1 MIGFLFLVGNLL
13 RAIHVMR
20 RLKWRVWHSTF
31 VFGIP
36 HGFQIFLRF
45 QKVDVRPIKVDTVV
59 SEPPLVQSLVP
70 PILDAFAHGEINQAQ
85 VPARSDEI
93 FHCLQSF
100 FPRRDHRQA
109 IRARHQINFSRK
121 FLLCL
126 GGIDVS
132 LDENNLFRQTER
144 LYSSFCHG

>member
-45 QKVDVRPIKVDTVV
+45 QKVDVRPIEVDTVV
-59 SEPPLVQSLVP
+59 SEPPLVQSLIPSVHN
-70 PILDAFAHGEINQAQ
+70 AFAQGEINQTQ
-85 VPARSDEI
+85 VTTWRDEI
-93 FHCLQSF
+93 L
-100 FPRRDHRQA
+100 HR
-109 IRARHQINFSRK
+109 
-121 FLLCL
+121 L
-126 GGIDVS
+126 
-132 LDENNLFRQTER
+132 
-144 LYSSFCHG
+144 